1 MEKKKLY
8 EGPEISVFSVVE
20 ILSTA
25 EGSREIGGEYPDAW
39 E

>member
-1 MEKKKLY
+1 MENKKTY
-8 EGPEISVFSVVE
+8 EVPEISVFSVVE

-25 EGSREIGGEYPDAW
+25 GGSTEIGGEFPDAW

>member
-20 ILSTA
+20 ILSTTG
-25 EGSREIGGEYPDAW
+25 GSTEIGGEFPDAW